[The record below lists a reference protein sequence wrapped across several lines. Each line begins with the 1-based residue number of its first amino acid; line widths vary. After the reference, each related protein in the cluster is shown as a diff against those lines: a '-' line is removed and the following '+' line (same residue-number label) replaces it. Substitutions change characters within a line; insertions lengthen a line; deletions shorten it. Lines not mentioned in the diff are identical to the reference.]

1 VACVPG
7 AAFGDSGEGHI
18 RISYA
23 YSLDHI
29 KEACDRMEH
38 FLDELRMKDTVSEE
52 GTVEIIEFRG
62 E

>member
-1 VACVPG
+1 MACVPG
-7 AAFGDSGEGHI
+7 TAFGDSGEGHI

-38 FLDELRMKDTVSEE
+38 FLDELRLKDTVPEE
-52 GTVEIIEFRG
+52 ETVEIIEFRG